1 MPLRFRSSL
10 VFAVLLVLP
19 AAASSQQP
27 GMTRA
32 FDLERR
38 GDYAGAAAAYRAV
51 LTNKPADIS
60 ALLGLERSL
69 LTLNQSSDIL
79 PAVTAALQAAPAS
92 SAVYGIALRAWA
104 AAEQPDSVRA
114 VAERWARIAPTEEA
128 PYREWGAAELSRQN
142 RSAARAAYLRGR
154 ERLGRA
160 DAMAAELAQL
170 ALSESDYRTALREW
184 LLAVRRLPGYRAS
197 AVGTLGQAPAA
208 ARPDLLR
215 ELERESDFVARR
227 LEADLR
233 ARWGDPLGAVRILMP
248 ALPADRVQSFA
259 TLRALLDQLRTLR
272 TLPGKQAE
280 GMVLEALAGR
290 SPDAQASRLRLEA
303 AQAYTAAGD
312 RAAARRML
320 GGLADDIATPQSVAS
335 DAATTLVTVLISEGK
350 IDQAAKRLAE
360 LQPKLAADEYDTLRR
375 RIAMGWLKA
384 GDLVRAD
391 SAVARDSSVEGL
403 ALSGRIHLYR
413 GDLRGAAELF
423 QAAGPYA
430 GDRGEA
436 TQRTAMLA
444 LIQPLERD
452 SMPELGSALL
462 RLEQG
467 DTVAAITGL
476 EGAAAGLTPQEG
488 RAELHLLAGRL
499 ASASGKTAD
508 AERLLRVALH
518 KDAPST
524 APAAALALAE
534 LFLSSRRQSEAVTVL
549 EDLILTYPKSALVPQ
564 ARRKLDEA
572 RGAVPRT

>member
-51 LTNKPADIS
+51 LAGKPADIS

-142 RSAARAAYLRGR
+142 RSGARAAYLRGR

-170 ALSESDYRTALREW
+170 ALSESDYRAALREW
-184 LLAVRRLPGYRAS
+184 LLAIRRLPGYRAS

-215 ELERESDFVARR
+215 ELGRESDFAARR

-248 ALPADRVQSFA
+248 SLPADKVQSFA

-272 TLPGKQAE
+272 TLAGRQAE
-280 GMVLEALAGR
+280 GMVLEALAAR

-350 IDQAAKRLAE
+350 IDQAAKRLGE
-360 LQPKLAADEYDTLRR
+360 LQPKLAADEYDALRR

-413 GDLRGAAELF
+413 GDLRRAAELF

-430 GDRGEA
+430 GDRSEA

>member
-19 AAASSQQP
+19 GAASSQQP

-104 AAEQPDSVRA
+104 AAEEPDSVRA

-215 ELERESDFVARR
+215 ELGRESDFVARR
-227 LEADLR
+227 LEAELR

-360 LQPKLAADEYDTLRR
+360 LQPKLAADEYDALRR

-467 DTVAAITGL
+467 DTIAAITGL
-476 EGAAAGLTPQEG
+476 EGAAAGLAPREG
-488 RAELHLLAGRL
+488 GAELHLLAGRL

>member
-142 RSAARAAYLRGR
+142 RSGARAAYLRGR

-170 ALSESDYRTALREW
+170 ALSESDYRAALREW
-184 LLAVRRLPGYRAS
+184 LLAIRRLPGYRAS

-215 ELERESDFVARR
+215 ELGRESDFAARR

-248 ALPADRVQSFA
+248 SLPADKVQSFA

-272 TLPGKQAE
+272 TLAGKQAE
-280 GMVLEALAGR
+280 GMVLEALAAR

-350 IDQAAKRLAE
+350 IDQAAKRLGE
-360 LQPKLAADEYDTLRR
+360 LQPKLAADEYDALRR

-430 GDRGEA
+430 GDRSEA

>member
-1 MPLRFRSSL
+1 MSLRFRSRF
-10 VFAVLLVLP
+10 VFAALLVLP
-19 AAASSQQP
+19 GSAWSQQA

-51 LTNKPADIS
+51 LAGKPADLS

-104 AAEQPDSVRA
+104 AAAQPDSVRA
-114 VAERWARIAPTEEA
+114 IAERWARIAPTEEA

-170 ALSESDYRTALREW
+170 ALSESDHRTALREW

-215 ELERESDFVARR
+215 ELGRESDFVARR

-280 GMVLEALAGR
+280 GIVLEALAAR

-360 LQPKLAADEYDTLRR
+360 LQPKLPADEYDGLRR
-375 RIAMGWLKA
+375 RVAMGWLKA

-391 SAVARDSSVEGL
+391 SAVARDSTVEGL
-403 ALSGRIHLYR
+403 ALSGRIRLYR

-430 GDRGEA
+430 GDRSEA

-452 SMPELGSALL
+452 SMPELGNALL

-467 DTVAAITGL
+467 DTAAAITGL
-476 EGAAAGLTPQEG
+476 ERAAGGLEPQEG
-488 RAELHLLAGRL
+488 GAELHLLAGRL

-508 AERLLRVALH
+508 GERLLRVALH
-518 KDAPST
+518 KDAPAT

-534 LFLSSRRQSEAVTVL
+534 LLLSSRREAEAVTVL